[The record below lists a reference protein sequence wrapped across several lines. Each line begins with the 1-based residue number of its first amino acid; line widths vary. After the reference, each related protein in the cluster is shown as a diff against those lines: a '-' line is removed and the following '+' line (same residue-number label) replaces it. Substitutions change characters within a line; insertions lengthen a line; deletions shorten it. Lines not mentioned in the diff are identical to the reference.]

1 MKSMSPPIPFVH
13 PKKSPGRREAV
24 GALYQQYY
32 LDVVGAVEDFLCF
45 LLLLCLWDLAAGA
58 LVPVSAAMGAA
69 DFGMSAAM
77 EAAVK
82 PKLNNATVIKVTGLF
97 MRAPNGDMTQS
108 AAQVTLKCV
117 RLGRDEDHFTLMEDY
132 PDSRLGALS

>member
-45 LLLLCLWDLAAGA
+45 LLLLCLWVVLFGAGVA
-58 LVPVSAAMGAA
+58 ESAAIGAA
-69 DFGMSAAM
+69 DFGLSAAI
-77 EAAVK
+77 EAAAK
-82 PKLNNATVIKVTGLF
+82 PNVNNAVVMRVADLF
-97 MRAPNGDMTQS
+97 MKSPRTSG
-108 AAQVTLKCV
+108 
-117 RLGRDEDHFTLMEDY
+117 
-132 PDSRLGALS
+132 